1 MEREPP
7 VPIAFPAVIWLIG
20 LLLAYLYHIPL
31 LESIILL
38 SITLLLCFVPKFRFI
53 SLLIAI
59 LLLAIVRTSFD
70 QKFPN
75 NHISN
80 VIINND
86 LFIQPITG
94 KIVSEVLE
102 KEEKYSFHLEL
113 SKIADTTVT
122 GKIKFSTAQKNLKY
136 GDDIYTVA
144 KIKSLSQASNPHA
157 FDYEN

>member
-38 SITLLLCFVPKFRFI
+38 SITLLLYFIPKFRVV
-53 SLLIAI
+53 SLFIAI

-75 NHISN
+75 NHIY
-80 VIINND
+80 I
-86 LFIQPITG
+86 LFSPSQ
-94 KIVSEVLE
+94 V
-102 KEEKYSFHLEL
+102 EL
-113 SKIADTTVT
+113 FQ
-122 GKIKFSTAQKNLKY
+122 KF
-136 GDDIYTVA
+136 
-144 KIKSLSQASNPHA
+144 
-157 FDYEN
+157 